1 MITTPELKQ
10 VPETTKDTEHSVDL
24 KNATNEHL
32 RTVADGIVNKP
43 ENQEQV
49 KLFPDKWNS
58 LGLEHKTNILSQLTN
73 DIQDSIQ
80 ELSDLWVEYSPE
92 ITGEDEANVAAFEFV
107 RANKDKIPQSWVKL
121 EEKANEVAKN
131 IGVEI
136 QDKWIL
142 DIQKE

>member
-32 RTVADGIVNKP
+32 KTVADGIVNNP

-58 LGLEHKTNILSQLTN
+58 LSLEEKTKLASELTSEVKN
-73 DIQDSIQ
+73 SIK

-92 ITGEDEANVAAFEFV
+92 ITQEDVDNVAALEFV
-107 RANKDKIPQSWVKL
+107 RANKEKIPQSWVKL

-131 IGVEI
+131 IGVEV

-142 DIQKE
+142 DTQKL